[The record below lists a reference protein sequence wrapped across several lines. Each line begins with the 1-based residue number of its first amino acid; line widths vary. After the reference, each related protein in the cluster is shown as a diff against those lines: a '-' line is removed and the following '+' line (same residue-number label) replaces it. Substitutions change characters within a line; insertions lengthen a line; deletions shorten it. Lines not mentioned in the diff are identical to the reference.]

1 MYQRFKRQLLDEM
14 EMRRDMIVLEASEPS
29 LEPIFEV
36 SSSDDKLYKR
46 ILNEFDMIAVR
57 HAENLLYDLCV
68 KYKINA
74 EKAVNIGSFDL
85 KMSINGQ
92 SCWIELKTSPT
103 VFNSTSYSKF
113 IDCVQNCQ
121 QPVYLVYLLKDS
133 QQSRNAIDR
142 HDLLMHKK
150 CDMPNLKIMLFQDF
164 LLEQFGVNE
173 LNLFNEA
180 MMTYKDEMHQA
191 VGYQITEIFNS
202 HNLSVLKT
210 ELEQDFLDFEYDCVK
225 NDRFT
230 EFHSMDDTFKDLNNS
245 NFKNIKNLF
254 LNHKRYKL
262 LLGNSDF
269 AKSFL
274 TSEWLIKKY
283 FSLPEMDNT
292 FIVAGYL
299 KSIEQLLW
307 NIIHII
313 GQGRQMRGKT
323 IEDDNA
329 KDIDTTLGSLQCF
342 IMDYDND
349 DLFEN
354 VFGTS
359 THFVMRYL
367 GDQLS
372 AWRRKYRNGYF
383 HKCNLDDKERVY
395 AIRNETFFLYLLIL
409 GAISLD
415 DNAITML
422 SF

>member
-14 EMRRDMIVLEASEPS
+14 EMRRDMIVLKVSEPS
-29 LEPIFEV
+29 PEPIFEV
-36 SSSDDKLYKR
+36 SSSDDKLYQH
-46 ILNEFDMIAVR
+46 ILYEFNMIAVR
-57 HAENLLYDLCV
+57 HVENLLYDLCV
-68 KYKINA
+68 KYEIDV

-92 SCWIELKTSPT
+92 LCCIELKTSPT
-103 VFNSTSYSKF
+103 VFNSSSYSRF
-113 IDCVQNCQ
+113 INRVQNSQ

-133 QQSRNAIDR
+133 HQSRNAINR
-142 HDLLMHKK
+142 HELRINKN
-150 CDMPNLKIMLFQDF
+150 CNVSNLKTMLFEDF

-173 LNLFNEA
+173 LNLFKKA

-202 HNLSVLKT
+202 RNLAILKE
-210 ELEQDFLDFEYDCVK
+210 ELEQDILNFEYERIK
-225 NDRFT
+225 NNRFT
-230 EFHSMDDTFKDLNNS
+230 EIHSIDDKFRDLNNT
-245 NFKNIKNLF
+245 NFRNIKKLF
-254 LNHKRYKL
+254 LEQKRYKL

-292 FIVAGYL
+292 FIVTGYL

-307 NIIHII
+307 NVIHIV
-313 GQGRQMRGKT
+313 GQGRQMRGIT
-323 IEDDNA
+323 IEDNNTE
-329 KDIDTTLGSLQCF
+329 DIDTTLGSLQFF
-342 IMDYDND
+342 IANYAND

-367 GDQLS
+367 KYQLS
-372 AWRRKYRNGYF
+372 AWRRNYRNGYF
-383 HKCNLDDKERVY
+383 HKNNLEDKERINT
-395 AIRNETFFLYLLIL
+395 IRYETFFLYFLIL
-409 GAISLD
+409 GSISLD
-415 DNAITML
+415 DNAMIML
-422 SF
+422 GI